1 MTTINTTIN
10 DNDDE
15 TDTDDADVIM
25 AMVMMSLQKERHNK
39 TKAWYENDLLPKIQ
53 TVDEHWDYQFWKR
66 HQGSHR
72 ERHLKMQLRICA
84 IVSQLFKVNR
94 LAKMCS

>member
-15 TDTDDADVIM
+15 SDTDDADVIM

-53 TVDEHWDYQFWKR
+53 TVDEHDWDYQFWKR
-66 HQGSHR
+66 HQGRHR
-72 ERHLKMQLRICA
+72 ERHLKM
-84 IVSQLFKVNR
+84 
-94 LAKMCS
+94 